1 MAKHNAV
8 TAAAESAS
16 QALTRF
22 NETETFAQRL
32 FRPSGNK
39 SVQAVIVN
47 GKMHAI
53 FTDGQTTIE
62 IMDGNAAMSVAQSE
76 G

>member
-32 FRPSGNK
+32 FRPSSNK